1 VTPVLAASFLA
12 LLLSVVSL
20 LVSLWT
26 RRFVEHQWREEEH
39 AREGGGQ

>member
-20 LVSLWT
+20 LVSLWV
-26 RRFVEHQWREEEH
+26 RRLVEQRWRDGH
-39 AREGGGQ
+39 R

>member
-20 LVSLWT
+20 LVSLGV
-26 RRFVEHQWREEEH
+26 RRHVEQLWRE
-39 AREGGGQ
+39 RGR